1 MQRKLSPR
9 DEYLLQEN
17 QRVKDSVT
25 LLERFQELK
34 ALTVEIAYFDSED
47 RVRRGEMKYTVNV
60 AHAKSV
66 FRFSCPNSE
75 CVEGD
80 FDLSTELANAIGGR
94 HEDVSGELI
103 CQGWRSKT
111 TIGNLPCHTILRY
124 TLSLEYQELAGVRS
138 TESRKL

>member
-9 DEYLLQEN
+9 GEYLQQEN

-47 RVRRGEMKYTVNV
+47 RARRGEMKYTANL

-66 FRFSCPNSE
+66 FRVSCPNRE

-80 FDLSTELANAIGGR
+80 FDLSVELANAIACR
-94 HEDVSGELI
+94 HESVTGELI

-124 TLSLEYQELAGVRS
+124 TLDIEYQESAVANS
-138 TESRKL
+138 IESRKP

>member
-9 DEYLLQEN
+9 DEYLLQEK
-17 QRVKDSVT
+17 QRVNSSVS
-25 LLERFQELK
+25 LLEKFEDLK

-47 RVRRGEMKYTVNV
+47 SVRRGEMKYTVNV

-66 FRFSCPNSE
+66 FRLSCPNSE

-80 FDLSTELANAIGGR
+80 FDLSMVLASAVAGR
-94 HEDVSGELI
+94 QEVVTGELI

-111 TIGNLPCHTILRY
+111 TIGSQPCHTILRY
-124 TLSLEYQELAGVRS
+124 TLEIEYQDAAVANS
-138 TESRKL
+138 IESRHS